1 MTSTTKQT
9 RNPDDILYFAYASN
23 MWSRRIHICNPT
35 AKFLD
40 IGELEGYHV
49 DFFDYFESWRGASA
63 ALRKCDGKITHGV
76 IWAVPKQ
83 DVHNLDRQESDYEG
97 VDVTVKLSSGE
108 EAVCRTYIYGH
119 TKAGKRGVP
128 SLFYKAVIVAGA
140 IEHKLPETYVQQLVK
155 QPDNGNVQ
163 GVSVPLDVGELRSS
177 VKGYLSL

>member
-1 MTSTTKQT
+1 MLAIFLILFEYDLREVLT
-9 RNPDDILYFAYASN
+9 RWVPAALGNVSQNPRIAGDDFDDQADSEPDDILYFAYASN

-40 IGELEGYHV
+40 IGE
-49 DFFDYFESWRGASA
+49 WRQRATTKAGRY
-63 ALRKCDGKITHGV
+63 RKAV
-76 IWAVPKQ
+76 IRK
-83 DVHNLDRQESDYEG
+83 
-97 VDVTVKLSSGE
+97 

-177 VKGYLSL
+177 